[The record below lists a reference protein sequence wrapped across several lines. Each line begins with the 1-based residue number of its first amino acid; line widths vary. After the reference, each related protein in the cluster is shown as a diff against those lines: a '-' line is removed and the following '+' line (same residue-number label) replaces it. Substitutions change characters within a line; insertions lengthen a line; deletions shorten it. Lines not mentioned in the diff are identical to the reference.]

1 MPFALLK
8 PRAAARR
15 KVTLTAGA
23 HLAEGE
29 ARRVYLGGRLLIVAK
44 VEGSFYAISALCTH
58 WPEMIDAESL
68 QGCEVRCPVHWAT
81 FDVRTGKA
89 TGGPTRKGVPVY
101 PVTVSGDDLLIEL
114 PD

>member
-1 MPFALLK
+1 MPFGLLK
-8 PRAAARR
+8 PRPTVRR
-15 KVTLTAGA
+15 KVTLAGGA

-44 VEGSFYAISALCTH
+44 VGGQFHAISALCTH
-58 WPEMIDAESL
+58 WPEMIDPEL
-68 QGCEVRCPVHWAT
+68 LRGCEVRCPVHWAT

-89 TGGPTRKGVPVY
+89 TGGPTRKGVPVF
-101 PVTVSGDDLLIEL
+101 PVTTSGDDLLIEL